1 MAKHEFTD
9 ETRDSLP
16 LLMGWFWT
24 TFHERKFMDF
34 GLTSSD
40 FDFMYSLWT
49 NGVQQY
55 DDKMRDRLNR
65 IRDIYLKM
73 KK

>member
-1 MAKHEFTD
+1 LD
-9 ETRDSLP
+9 I
-16 LLMGWFWT
+16 
-24 TFHERKFMDF
+24 
-34 GLTSSD
+34 SD